1 MSEKP
6 GLNQVENVLF
16 DFDGTLV
23 DSREAVLRTFSEF
36 AATFGVNATKQ
47 VIARF
52 DGLTTYEIVATA
64 KREWN
69 IRGTV
74 DELTEQ
80 YFRLLAATYE
90 QVAEHPGAFTAL
102 KALETRGRR
111 LGLVTSAPQQ
121 LVEPVL
127 ERLGWPH
134 LFGCKIYGKPGIF
147 GKPHPA
153 LYMAALSALG
163 ADPANVIAVE
173 DSVSGVRSATA
184 AGIRVVA
191 VASALMHIRLK
202 EAGAILVV
210 DNLEAL
216 LRVLER

>member
-1 MSEKP
+1 M
-6 GLNQVENVLF
+6 
-16 DFDGTLV
+16 
-23 DSREAVLRTFSEF
+23 
-36 AATFGVNATKQ
+36 NATKQ

-102 KALETRGRR
+102 KALGDSRPPVGVSHLGPTAAGRAGARTIGLAPPIR
-111 LGLVTSAPQQ
+111 LQDLWKARHFRKTSSST
-121 LVEPVL
+121 L
-127 ERLGWPH
+127 
-134 LFGCKIYGKPGIF
+134 YG
-147 GKPHPA
+147 
-153 LYMAALSALG
+153 G
-163 ADPANVIAVE
+163 AFRSWRRSSKCHCCE